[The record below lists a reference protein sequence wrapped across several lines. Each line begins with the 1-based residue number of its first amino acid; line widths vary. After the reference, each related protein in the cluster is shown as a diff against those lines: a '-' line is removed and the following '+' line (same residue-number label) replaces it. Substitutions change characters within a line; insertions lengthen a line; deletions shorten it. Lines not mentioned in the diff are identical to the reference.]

1 MLSVREV
8 AHVCAVSED
17 AVRRA
22 IRRGD
27 LPAAKVFGRIRVAQ
41 GELETYIRAGQV
53 GGGEVARRRPRPV
66 RSEGGSLIAMERR
79 PTG

>member
-41 GELETYIRAGQV
+41 GELETYIRA
-53 GGGEVARRRPRPV
+53 RPV